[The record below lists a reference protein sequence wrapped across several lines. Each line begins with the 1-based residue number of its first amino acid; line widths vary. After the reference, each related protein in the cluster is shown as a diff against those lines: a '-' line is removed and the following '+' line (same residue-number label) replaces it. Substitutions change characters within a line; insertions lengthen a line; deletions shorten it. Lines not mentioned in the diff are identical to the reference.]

1 MSHANATVEIIWIQ
15 SLLEELKLV
24 KYDAMTLWCDNLG
37 ATYLSVNMVFHA
49 RIKHIE
55 IDYHFVRERVARK
68 QLKIQFIS
76 TDDQLLDGFTKTLS
90 VAKLSRF
97 QHGLNLARLQLKGSV
112 RDKR

>member
-49 RIKHIE
+49 KIK
-55 IDYHFVRERVARK
+55 
-68 QLKIQFIS
+68 
-76 TDDQLLDGFTKTLS
+76 T
-90 VAKLSRF
+90 
-97 QHGLNLARLQLKGSV
+97 
-112 RDKR
+112 